1 MAERCVFQ
9 KPDGTSCQAYR
20 MKDSDRC
27 FLHRPEPEIRERA
40 LVAQRRG
47 GQANIIVVGEG
58 VQDIGWPKQIH
69 LRRPRDVRRF
79 VSKVMNEVR
88 ADKIEPAKA
97 NTLGLLANVL
107 LKTFDAEALERVAAL
122 EKAAK
127 ERGLIEE
134 NSH

>member
-1 MAERCVFQ
+1 MFQ

-27 FLHRPEPEIRERA
+27 FLHRPEPEVRERA

-79 VSKVMNEVR
+79 VSRVMNEVR
-88 ADKIEPAKA
+88 AGKVEPGLA
-97 NTLGLLANVL
+97 NSLFVGANVL
-107 LKTFDAEALERVAAL
+107 LKTFDAEAIERLEAL
-122 EKAAK
+122 EQAAK
-127 ERGLIEE
+127 ERGLFAG
-134 NSH
+134 H

>member
-9 KPDGTSCQAYR
+9 KPDGTSCQAYHMR
-20 MKDSDRC
+20 DSDRC
-27 FLHRPEPEIRERA
+27 FLHRPEPEVRERV

-79 VSKVMNEVR
+79 VSRVMNEVR
-88 ADKIEPAKA
+88 AGKVEPGLA
-97 NTLGLLANVL
+97 NSLFVGANVL
-107 LKTFDAEALERVAAL
+107 LKTFDAEAIERLEAL
-122 EKAAK
+122 EQAAK
-127 ERGLIEE
+127 ERGLFAGQ
-134 NSH
+134 